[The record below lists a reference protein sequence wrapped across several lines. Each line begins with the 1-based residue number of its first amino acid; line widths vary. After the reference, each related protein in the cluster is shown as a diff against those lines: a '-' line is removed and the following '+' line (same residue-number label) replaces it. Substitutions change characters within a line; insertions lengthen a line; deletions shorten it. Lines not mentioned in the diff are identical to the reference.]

1 MTIVCLFFVF
11 ILLGV
16 GFNFFLFRQEQEH
29 KENSRFLTSE
39 RLIVFIIEILIAVI
53 GFGVTLAITN
63 TNELAMEEEKAIR
76 MLEQTVE
83 YTDSQISRDKS
94 YLNMYNKGEIKSDT
108 LIKSS
113 VISIDY
119 YKNVLSNDVV
129 LQNAN
134 MNTYGEIMRYLEW
147 IEYYDD
153 GAKAETEDSKI
164 YSKMYN
170 RYTYLEKVHELL
182 AVCCDEMSGEISADE
197 AAELCKEIKYGEE
210 K

>member
-16 GFNFFLFRQEQEH
+16 GFNFFLFRQEQER

-83 YTDSQISRDKS
+83 YTDGQISRDKS

-153 GAKAETEDSKI
+153 SAKAETDDSKI

-170 RYTYLEKVHELL
+170 RYTYLEKVNELL
-182 AVCCDEMSGEISADE
+182 AVCCDEMSGEISAGE